1 MENNTYQSKNQSE
14 IEIDQNTGEF
24 LQRRTTR
31 VIEQIDEYVDVK
43 LPKKHR
49 FNNGN
54 FITLFQ
60 EAMTEIAINGNLT
73 KGELQLLFYLI
84 GQANPFGAV
93 NLTLNDLVED
103 LKENKGNLV
112 RAIKGL
118 VERKI
123 ILKKTENGARI
134 KGKLNYYE
142 LSLSYDRLNYNLA
155 WKGKVK
161 DYKNVQEKDPEIL
174 KEKPKSIVL
183 FDNLG
188 SISNDSSGEI
198 TTRTY
203 QILN

>member
-1 MENNTYQSKNQSE
+1 MENNTYQSKNQIE
-14 IEIDQNTGEF
+14 IEIDKNTGEF

-60 EAMTEIAINGNLT
+60 DAMTEIAINGNLT

-174 KEKPKSIVL
+174 KEKPKSIGL
-183 FDNLG
+183 FNGLG
-188 SISNDSSGEI
+188 SIEEGFSEQKKIKGV
-198 TTRTY
+198 
-203 QILN
+203 QILD

>member
-1 MENNTYQSKNQSE
+1 
-14 IEIDQNTGEF
+14 
-24 LQRRTTR
+24 
-31 VIEQIDEYVDVK
+31 

-174 KEKPKSIVL
+174 KEKPKSIGL
-183 FDNLG
+183 FNGLG
-188 SISNDSSGEI
+188 SIEEGFSEQKKIKGV
-198 TTRTY
+198 
-203 QILN
+203 QILD